1 MDADAAGLSRI
12 GTDDDAVAKL
22 GEHLAAGT
30 ARTERG
36 TGRDDGN
43 RLEVTVA
50 LADGLLHGD
59 TLRAI
64 GQSVA
69 CVLDVDA
76 RVHLPAFREQ
86 RRADAKLRIGSKSVP
101 LGHLRGSNQFAEF
114 EGTRLHNAPM
124 NSVSNLAS
132 LSCAARPTSRTSSC
146 ESFLL
151 EMPAARLVMQETPAT
166 SML

>member
-12 GTDDDAVAKL
+12 GTDDNAIAKL
-22 GEHLAAGT
+22 GEHLAAGAT
-30 ARTERG
+30 RTERG

-76 RVHLPAFREQ
+76 RVHLAAFREQ
-86 RRADAKLRIGSKSVP
+86 RRANAKSGKVYT
-101 LGHLRGSNQFAEF
+101 GVN
-114 EGTRLHNAPM
+114 
-124 NSVSNLAS
+124 
-132 LSCAARPTSRTSSC
+132 
-146 ESFLL
+146 
-151 EMPAARLVMQETPAT
+151 
-166 SML
+166 